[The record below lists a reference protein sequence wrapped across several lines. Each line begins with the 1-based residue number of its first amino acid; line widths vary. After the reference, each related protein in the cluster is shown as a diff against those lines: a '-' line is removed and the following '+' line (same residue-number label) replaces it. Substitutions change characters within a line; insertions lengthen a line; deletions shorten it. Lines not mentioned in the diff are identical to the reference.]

1 MRAQHLYKMLD
12 SRSWM
17 YYYYYYYF
25 CFINHNSYI
34 YIERET
40 LIYIHPYIHVYG
52 PPYIRILSILIDIFI
67 YIIYIYTSASSLLPV
82 IIAGTRFAC
91 HEFITNAGKSWY
103 LWSFNW
109 HLLLLSNAPVFCL
122 QLDYFSCWFLCVL
135 FLYIFICMYLC
146 IRVLERKKLH

>member
-34 YIERET
+34 YIERERDIDLHT
-40 LIYIHPYIHVYG
+40 SIRPCIWTTVYTYSIHFNRYIHLYH
-52 PPYIRILSILIDIFI
+52 
-67 YIIYIYTSASSLLPV
+67 IYIYTSASSLLHV

-135 FLYIFICMYLC
+135 FLYIFICMYVYEC
-146 IRVLERKKLH
+146 